1 MAYSRN
7 HARMADPNTPSCDK
21 NEQGFAKQGGITN
34 GAAWYSVEGG
44 KKPSTAVLPFVS
56 FLYRHFI
63 KN

>member
-7 HARMADPNTPSCDK
+7 HARMADSNTPSCDK

-44 KKPSTAVLPFVS
+44 NKSITPNFFFS
-56 FLYRHFI
+56 FHF
-63 KN
+63 